1 MSPGIRVAQEG
12 AQGWFQRQPSATAV
26 GAVVLLSPA
35 GRRGR
40 VPGQRDAVR
49 GSGSAE
55 EAPPK
60 GCSG

>member
-1 MSPGIRVAQEG
+1 MVSTPALS
-12 AQGWFQRQPSATAV
+12 QPSATAV

-60 GCSG
+60 GRSG